1 MAKQQYFSHDV
12 NAFSDPKI
20 VIMIEDWGVV
30 SYAYWWMLVE
40 DLASEENNTLP
51 INNITFRYYAKK
63 WNIEKDEVQRFIK
76 SLIDDYELLATDDG
90 LEFWSESLNKRIEK
104 VSQKMDARREVYS
117 EMGKRSAA
125 KRKAKTVNDESSTVA
140 TVGNGSTQPLATVDE
155 PLNGCQQKKRKEKKR
170 KENKEEEINK
180 RKENNRT
187 VLRTVEFY
195 VSNIGQ
201 LSPLN
206 LEKINDLIDD
216 YGDDN
221 VLQALTYAHSK
232 GKASIG
238 YIATVLKN
246 QAQELAVQAPLAP
259 GSKYPVINAAD
270 MEGYDEGD
278 EVES

>member
-1 MAKQQYFSHDV
+1 MSKQQYFSHDV

-30 SYAYWWMLVE
+30 SYAYWWTLVE

-140 TVGNGSTQPLATVDE
+140 TVG
-155 PLNGCQQKKRKEKKR
+155 NGCQQKKRKEKKR

>member
-30 SYAYWWMLVE
+30 SYAYWWTLVE

-170 KENKEEEINK
+170 K
-180 RKENNRT
+180 
-187 VLRTVEFY
+187 
-195 VSNIGQ
+195 
-201 LSPLN
+201 
-206 LEKINDLIDD
+206 
-216 YGDDN
+216 
-221 VLQALTYAHSK
+221 
-232 GKASIG
+232 
-238 YIATVLKN
+238 
-246 QAQELAVQAPLAP
+246 
-259 GSKYPVINAAD
+259 
-270 MEGYDEGD
+270 
-278 EVES
+278 

>member
-12 NAFSDPKI
+12 NAFNDPKI

-30 SYAYWWMLVE
+30 SYAYWWTLVE
-40 DLASEENNTLP
+40 DLANEDSNTLP
-51 INNITFRYYAKK
+51 LNNITFRYYAKK
-63 WNIEKDEVQRFIK
+63 WNIDKVEVQRFIK
-76 SLIDDYELLATDDG
+76 SLIDDYELLATEDG
-90 LEFWSESLNKRIEK
+90 FEFWSVSLNKRIEK

-125 KRKAKTVNDESSTVA
+125 KRKAKTVNDENSTVS
-140 TVGNGSTQPLATVDE
+140 TVGNGSIQPLATVDE
-155 PLNGCQQKKRKEKKR
+155 PLNGCQQKKRKEI
-170 KENKEEEINK
+170 KENKEEEI
-180 RKENNRT
+180 KENNRT
-187 VLRTVEFY
+187 VRRTVDFY
-195 VSNIGQ
+195 IKNIGQ

-238 YIATVLKN
+238 YIARVLEN
-246 QAQELAVQAPLAP
+246 QAQELAVQAPLAA

-278 EVES
+278 EVK

>member
-30 SYAYWWMLVE
+30 SYAYWWTLVE

-155 PLNGCQQKKRKEKKR
+155 PLNGCQQKKRKE
-170 KENKEEEINK
+170 NKEEEINK

>member
-20 VIMIEDWGVV
+20 VIMIDDWGVV
-30 SYAYWWMLVE
+30 SYAYWWTLVE

-51 INNITFRYYAKK
+51 LNNITFRYYAKK
-63 WNIEKDEVQRFIK
+63 WNIDKQEVQRFIK
-76 SLIDDYELLATDDG
+76 DLIDEYELLATDDG

-125 KRKAKTVNDESSTVA
+125 KRKAKTVNDENSTVA
-140 TVGNGSTQPLATVDE
+140 TVGNGSTQPLATVGE
-155 PLNGCQQKKRKEKKR
+155 PLNGCQQ
-170 KENKEEEINK
+170 NK

-187 VLRTVEFY
+187 VLRTVDFY
-195 VSNIGQ
+195 IKNIGQ
-201 LSPLN
+201 LSPIN
-206 LEKINDLIDD
+206 LEKLNDLIDD

-221 VLQALTYAHSK
+221 VLNVLTYAHSK

-238 YIATVLKN
+238 YISRVLEN
-246 QAQELAVQAPLAP
+246 QAQELAVQAPLVA

>member
-12 NAFSDPKI
+12 NAFNDPKI
-20 VIMIEDWGVV
+20 VIMVEDWGVV
-30 SYAYWWMLVE
+30 SYAYWWTLVE
-40 DLASEENNTLP
+40 DLASEDSNTLP
-51 INNITFRYYAKK
+51 INNITFRYYSKK
-63 WNIEKDEVQRFIK
+63 WNIDKDEVQRFIK

-125 KRKAKTVNDESSTVA
+125 KRKANAVKEENTTVSTVA
-140 TVGNGSTQPLATVDE
+140 NGSTQPLNDVDE
-155 PLNGCQQKKRKEKKR
+155 PLNGCQQKKKKENKRKEI
-170 KENKEEEINK
+170 KENKEE

-187 VLRTVEFY
+187 VPRTVDFY
-195 VSNIGQ
+195 IKNIGQ

-206 LEKINDLIDD
+206 LEKLNDLIDD
-216 YGDDN
+216 YGDND
-221 VLQALTYAHSK
+221 VLQVLTYAHSK

-238 YIATVLKN
+238 YIARVLEN
-246 QAQELAVQAPLAP
+246 QAQELAVQAPLAA

-270 MEGYDEGD
+270 MEDIED
-278 EVES
+278 SEVEP

>member
-20 VIMIEDWGVV
+20 VIMIDDWGVV
-30 SYAYWWMLVE
+30 SYAYWWTLVE

-51 INNITFRYYAKK
+51 LNNITFRYYAKK
-63 WNIEKDEVQRFIK
+63 WNIDKQEVQRFIK
-76 SLIDDYELLATDDG
+76 DLIDEYELLATDDG

-125 KRKAKTVNDESSTVA
+125 KRKAKTVNDENSTVA
-140 TVGNGSTQPLATVDE
+140 TVGNGSTQPLATVGE
-155 PLNGCQQKKRKEKKR
+155 PLNGCQQNKR
-170 KENKEEEINK
+170 KENKIKENKEEINK

-187 VLRTVEFY
+187 VLRTVDFY
-195 VSNIGQ
+195 IKNIGQ
-201 LSPLN
+201 LSPIN
-206 LEKINDLIDD
+206 LEKLNDLIDD

-221 VLQALTYAHSK
+221 VLNVLTYAHSK

-238 YIATVLKN
+238 YISRVLEN
-246 QAQELAVQAPLAP
+246 QAQELAVQAPLVA